1 MDANFT
7 LEDPETFKYVI
18 PMTLLDAVDAKHRTR
33 NALIT
38 VPKNSLKLMQEKVMQ
53 RLFTFFLN
61 IVEKIYCKL
70 WWARPKLRSL
80 PTQRTSK
87 HTSKS

>member
-18 PMTLLDAVDAKHRTR
+18 PMTRLDTVDAKHRNR

-38 VPKNSLKLMQEKVMQ
+38 VPKNTLKLMQEKVHNS
-53 RLFTFFLN
+53 F
-61 IVEKIYCKL
+61 I
-70 WWARPKLRSL
+70 
-80 PTQRTSK
+80 
-87 HTSKS
+87 

>member
-18 PMTLLDAVDAKHRTR
+18 PMTSLDTADAKHRNR

-38 VPKNSLKLMQEKVMQ
+38 VPKNSLKLMQEKV
-53 RLFTFFLN
+53 
-61 IVEKIYCKL
+61 I
-70 WWARPKLRSL
+70 
-80 PTQRTSK
+80 
-87 HTSKS
+87 H